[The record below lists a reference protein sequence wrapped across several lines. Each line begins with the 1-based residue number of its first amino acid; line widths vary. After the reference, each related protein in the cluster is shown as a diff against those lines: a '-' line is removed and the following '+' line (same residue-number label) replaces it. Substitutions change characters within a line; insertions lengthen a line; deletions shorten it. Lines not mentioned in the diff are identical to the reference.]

1 MYTPTDEDISLP
13 AMGEVAT
20 TQPEATPATPAAAK
34 VEEVKTPAPDASAT
48 PSWLI

>member
-20 TQPEATPATPAAAK
+20 TQPDATPAAAK
-34 VEEVKTPAPDASAT
+34 VEEVKTPA
-48 PSWLI
+48 